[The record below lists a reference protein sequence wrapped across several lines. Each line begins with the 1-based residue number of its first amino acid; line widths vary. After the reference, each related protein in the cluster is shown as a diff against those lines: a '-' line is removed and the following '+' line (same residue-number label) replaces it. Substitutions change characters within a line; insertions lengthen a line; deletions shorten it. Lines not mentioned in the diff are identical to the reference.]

1 MLELLQHIQAREIK
15 DTKVLQE
22 LLVMSLNVIEQQAE
36 ELAAFRE
43 EIQSLKDEINRL
55 KGEEGQPKFKSKSR
69 LSSFGSREA
78 KSKTSSKKRSKNHKK
93 GGKSSKIPID
103 KIELSTLSEADL
115 PSDAVLKYYD
125 KVIQQDLQ
133 LIRVNTLYKVGVYY
147 SPTLQKPFRAPYPS
161 TYQGAFGSGLQ
172 SLTHLLH
179 HYCDVTQGR
188 LEALYKSCGVLI
200 SSGTIC
206 NILLRSHDW
215 AVKEQVGILKSG
227 IAHSPYTQIDGT
239 KSVEKGVRKTTQI
252 ICGAYFSVFY
262 TLGDKSRQSVLKAI
276 MGNPEDGLK
285 IAYNHYSQSLLNYFG
300 VAQKDQAF
308 LKAYL
313 TKDKVLSLKRF
324 DAEFKTAAP
333 QIYQKRNMYT
343 RIKEAL
349 CLGYYHV
356 QTEFPRI
363 EDLLSDDAPEYR
375 KIVTTHHALCWIHD
389 ERYYKK
395 LNPKIRVHRTI
406 LEQTLETYWE
416 FYRQLLDFKTL
427 PDEAQATQKDELLKR
442 FDTIFTQQT
451 DYFQLNQ
458 CLERTLKNKD
468 KLLAVL
474 ENPALPLH
482 NNNAE
487 LGARRIVRKRDI
499 SLHTWSEKGTQ
510 VRDAFLSIVQTA
522 EKLGISAL
530 DYIQD
535 RVTKKYQIPSLE
547 HLIIIAYS

>member
-1 MLELLQHIQAREIK
+1 MKYLYLFITLLISTQTFAQSTIIVENSVADQK
-15 DTKVLQE
+15 MFTDLD
-22 LLVMSLNVIEQQAE
+22 
-36 ELAAFRE
+36 AAVTYAG
-43 EIQSLKDEINRL
+43 IMTIS
-55 KGEEGQPKFKSKSR
+55 S
-69 LSSFGSREA
+69 LSSFD
-78 KSKTSSKKRSKNHKK
+78 SKDKEPKGKNSSKKRSKNHKK
-93 GGKSSKIPID
+93 GGKASKIQID
-103 KIELSTLSEADL
+103 KVELCTIPKADL
-115 PSDAVLKYYD
+115 PPDAIFKYYD

-133 LIRVNTLYKVGVYY
+133 LVRVNTLYKVGVYY
-147 SPTLQKPFRAPYPS
+147 SPSLKKTFRASYPS
-161 TYQGAFGSGLQ
+161 SYQGAFGSGLQ
-172 SLTHLLH
+172 SLTHLLY

-200 SSGTIC
+200 SSGTIS
-206 NILLRSHDW
+206 NILLRSHNW

-252 ICGAYFSVFY
+252 ICGAYFNVFY
-262 TLGDKSRQSVLKAI
+262 TLDDKSRQSVLKAI
-276 MGNPEDGLK
+276 LGNPEDGLK
-285 IAYNHYSQSLLNYFG
+285 IAYNDYSQNLLNYFG

-308 LKAYL
+308 LKAYF
-313 TKDKVLSLKRF
+313 TKDKVLSLKTF
-324 DAEFKTAAP
+324 DSAFKAAAP
-333 QIYQKRNMYT
+333 QIYQKKNMYA

-349 CLGYYHV
+349 CLGYYHI

-363 EDLLSDDAPEYR
+363 ETLLSDDAPEYR
-375 KIVTTHHALCWIHD
+375 KIATTHHALCWIHD

-395 LNPKIRVHRTI
+395 LNPKIQVHRTL

-416 FYRQLLDFKTL
+416 FYRQLLAFKAL
-427 PDEAQATQKDELLKR
+427 PNESQITQKEHLIKR

-458 CLERTLKNKD
+458 CLQRTMKNKD

-522 EKLGISAL
+522 EKLGIDAL
-530 DYIQD
+530 KYIED
-535 RVTKKYQIPSLE
+535 RITKMYQIPSLE
-547 HLIIIAYS
+547 QLIKIAYS